1 MIEKPTLKSSLKS
14 LLYIAPMMLIITTFN
29 LYPIIRSFLMS
40 FYTDFNIYTQEVNE
54 YGISNFIEV
63 LQDPEFILAIRNTFI
78 FVLGVVPASI
88 IISLGI
94 AVLLN
99 KIKVLSGFFRS
110 IYFLPFVTSTVAISI
125 VWSWIYHSRFGL
137 MNYALGLLGIEP
149 IEFLTDPKYS
159 MLALVIM
166 AIWKGL
172 GFNIILFLVGL
183 NNIDE
188 NYYSAAK
195 IDGARGWER
204 FTNITIPLLGP
215 TMFLVSV
222 MGVINSFKVFDEV
235 FALFQSRPG
244 PAGSALTVVYY
255 IFQKFYQESQ
265 YGIAAAAGIVL
276 FLIILVFTLI
286 QMAFNKKFV
295 HY

>member
-1 MIEKPTLKSSLKS
+1 MIDKPTFKSSFKAFFY
-14 LLYIAPMMLIITTFN
+14 LLPMMVIIATFN
-29 LYPIIRSFLMS
+29 LYPIGRSFLMS
-40 FYTDFNIYTQEVNE
+40 FYTDFNIFTQAVNS
-54 YGISNFIEV
+54 YGLDNFFTIFNDSNFW
-63 LQDPEFILAIRNTFI
+63 LAIRNTFI
-78 FVLGVVPASI
+78 FVLGVVPMSI
-88 IISLGI
+88 ILSLTI
-94 AVLLN
+94 AILL
-99 KIKVLSGFFRS
+99 KQVRFLSGFFRS

-125 VWSWIYHSRFGL
+125 VWNWIYHSRFGL
-137 MNYALGLLGIEP
+137 MNYALSFLGIDP
-149 IEFLTDPKYS
+149 IAFITDPNFS
-159 MLALVIM
+159 MLALVIL

-183 NNIDE
+183 NSIDE

-195 IDGARGWER
+195 IDGAKGWQR

-276 FLIILVFTLI
+276 FLIILLFTLI

>member
-63 LQDPEFILAIRNTFI
+63 LQDPEFILAIRNAFI

-137 MNYALGLLGIEP
+137 MNYALGLIGIEP

>member
-54 YGISNFIEV
+54 YGIGNFIEV

-137 MNYALGLLGIEP
+137 MNYALGLIGIEP

>member
-137 MNYALGLLGIEP
+137 MNYALGLLGIKP

>member
-1 MIEKPTLKSSLKS
+1 MLEKPTLKSSLKA
-14 LLYIAPMMLIITTFN
+14 LLYMAPMLLIIFTFN
-29 LYPIIRSFLMS
+29 IYPIFRSFMMS
-40 FYTDFNIYTQEVNE
+40 FYAEYNFFQDIVGRYGLDNFQYIFTDR
-54 YGISNFIEV
+54 
-63 LQDPEFILAIRNTFI
+63 EFGLAIRNTFV

-88 IISLGI
+88 VISLFI
-94 AVLLN
+94 AILLN
-99 KIKVLSGFFRS
+99 KIKFLSGFFRS

-125 VWSWIYHSRFGL
+125 VWNWIYHSRYGL
-137 MNYALGLLGIEP
+137 MNYFLGQFGIDP
-149 IEFLTDPKYS
+149 IAFITDPDYA

-166 AIWKGL
+166 SIWRGL

-188 NYYSAAK
+188 SYYSAAK
-195 IDGARGWER
+195 IDGAKEWSR
-204 FTNITIPLLGP
+204 FTNITLPLLGP

-235 FALFQSRPG
+235 YALFQSRPG
-244 PAGSALTVVYY
+244 PAKEALTVVYY
-255 IFQKFYQESQ
+255 IFQKFYEEYQ
-265 YGIAAAAGIVL
+265 YGVATAAGIVL

-295 HY
+295 HR

>member
-1 MIEKPTLKSSLKS
+1 MIQKPTLKSSLKS
-14 LLYIAPMMLIITTFN
+14 LLYIAPMMLIVGTFN
-29 LYPIIRSFLMS
+29 LYPIVRSFLMS
-40 FYTDFNIYTQEVNE
+40 FYADYNIFTGEVSS
-54 YGISNFIEV
+54 YGINNFIDIFK
-63 LQDPEFILAIRNTFI
+63 DPEFILAIRNTFI

-88 IISLGI
+88 AISLGI
-94 AVLLN
+94 AILLN
-99 KIKVLSGFFRS
+99 RVQVLSGFFRS

-125 VWSWIYHSRFGL
+125 VWGWIYHSRFGL
-137 MNYALGLLGIEP
+137 LNYALGLLGFSP
-149 IEFLTDPKYS
+149 IEFLTDPSNS
-159 MLALVIM
+159 MLALIIM

-183 NNIDE
+183 NNIDG

-195 IDGARGWER
+195 IDGAKGWQR
-204 FTNITIPLLGP
+204 FTNITLPLLGP

-244 PAGSALTVVYY
+244 PAGSAMTVVYY

-276 FLIILVFTLI
+276 FLIILVFTLV

>member
-137 MNYALGLLGIEP
+137 MNYALGLIGIEP

>member
-276 FLIILVFTLI
+276 FLIILVFTLV